1 MLLSA
6 IKTSSDPLCSI
17 QLRSRELI
25 GEFSIELHHTL
36 WYLAM
41 LDDDDDDNED
51 LPIIIIL
58 EPWQYFLNQ
67 RDSCCH
73 HQFSSSLNKDR
84 NYSYFFQ
91 KKSLT
96 PSEHVE
102 NKCGHSPIFSIS
114 IDTTHLHA
122 WILCWKDYS
131 IDCIAVTLIPWS
143 GTIYDTDLVLVEIND
158 LDARRESHSV
168 TQLDKATF
176 YLPAR
181 TLFLWG
187 QHILPLNTLRWWFDL
202 FDCFTLKSS
211 DNWLLKAYFQK

>member
-1 MLLSA
+1 MQLKLALILFVQSSFDPVNSSGNFLSNC
-6 IKTSSDPLCSI
+6 ITLYDTWQCWMMMMMIMRIYPSSS
-17 QLRSRELI
+17 SW
-25 GEFSIELHHTL
+25 S
-36 WYLAM
+36 
-41 LDDDDDDNED
+41 LDN
-51 LPIIIIL
+51 I
-58 EPWQYFLNQ
+58 FLNQ

-102 NKCGHSPIFSIS
+102 NKCAHSPIFSIS

-131 IDCIAVTLIPWS
+131 IDCSAVTLMPWS

-168 TQLDKATF
+168 TQLD
-176 YLPAR
+176 
-181 TLFLWG
+181 
-187 QHILPLNTLRWWFDL
+187 
-202 FDCFTLKSS
+202 
-211 DNWLLKAYFQK
+211 